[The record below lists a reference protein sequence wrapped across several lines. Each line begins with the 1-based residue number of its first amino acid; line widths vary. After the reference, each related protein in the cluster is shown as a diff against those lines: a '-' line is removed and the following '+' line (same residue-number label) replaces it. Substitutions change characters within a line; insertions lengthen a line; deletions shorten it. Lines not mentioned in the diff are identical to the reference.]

1 MSEELPQCLR
11 QFYDGRKEQ
20 TYPSKDLP
28 QPPPWLNPQLFTR
41 GQKFAQ
47 DHFYAL
53 AYSDIVSLIA
63 LFSLKDSLG
72 PLIFTGNS
80 SCVFS
85 SFKRYVS
92 TALRVLSWYE
102 GDVFDPNSTAG
113 KNILRVRNM
122 HRLVIERL
130 KATESDVL
138 AERTNIVRPLESLAS
153 VVRQDMNL
161 VQGVD
166 DEGHSVGT
174 LPLNQWHSG
183 ITQFMFIGMVVTNPE
198 KLGIVFYTE
207 EDLEALVHL
216 WAVLGYM
223 IGIKDEYNLCID
235 GLSSFRERGI
245 ALRKACILP
254 SLKNVDG
261 QWEHMSRCMA
271 QGTGLYMP
279 SVTFEGLLLY
289 LFFVLDLPIVNLWNV
304 IGWKH
309 KILFSVSKFFLTI
322 AIYTPG
328 FRSLYNTITRKG
340 LSVAEKAE
348 PNWMVQV
355 REKASLYHENFEY
368 MK

>member
-1 MSEELPQCLR
+1 MGSIRLPSSAVDEETSTSGSVFQLVDDTTKMSEELPQCLR
-11 QFYDGRKEQ
+11 QFYDGRKDQ

-28 QPPPWLNPQLFTR
+28 HPPPWLNSRLFTR

-72 PLIFTGNS
+72 PLIYTGNS

-122 HRLVIERL
+122 HRLVVERL
-130 KATESDVL
+130 KATEPDVL

-235 GLSSFRERGI
+235 GLSSFRERGK

-271 QGTGLYMP
+271 QGT
-279 SVTFEGLLLY
+279 V
-289 LFFVLDLPIVNLWNV
+289 
-304 IGWKH
+304 
-309 KILFSVSKFFLTI
+309 

-348 PNWMVQV
+348 PNWIARV